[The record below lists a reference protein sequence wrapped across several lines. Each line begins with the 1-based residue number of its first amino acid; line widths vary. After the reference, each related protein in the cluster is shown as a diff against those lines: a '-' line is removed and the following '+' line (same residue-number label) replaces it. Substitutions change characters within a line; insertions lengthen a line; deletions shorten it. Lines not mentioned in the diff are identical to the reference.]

1 MSLSATFG
9 RAVVKWKNGARNESR
24 GLCEMAGHTS
34 PLLSFV
40 LVLIS
45 SLIEWFQL
53 KLLLQTL
60 HADYLGRRGD
70 IIRQLAL
77 PLSKVR
83 AVKTSSNRGVNE
95 KTIVYRATEYEHCR
109 AYTCLHNTAVQ
120 L

>member
-1 MSLSATFG
+1 MS
-9 RAVVKWKNGARNESR
+9 RAASG
-24 GLCEMAGHTS
+24 EMADIRL

-83 AVKTSSNRGVNE
+83 PLKLVVIGGNE